1 MTTPNQNTAHKTMS
15 KKEQKPVPEI
25 VPEIAPKTEP
35 KIALFNN
42 LKHHLEAIY
51 ETVDG
56 VDYSR
61 LCDEL
66 IEIMRL
72 QDVDSKP
79 ARYVNHWDESDCL
92 VISYGDSIL
101 QAGEKPLHSLK
112 RFLDKQVKGRIN
124 GVHILPFYP
133 FTSDDG
139 FSVLDYSS
147 VNESLGD
154 WDDIERIAADYKLM
168 SDLVINHCS
177 ARSPWFENF
186 LKGRDPGRNFF
197 FTASPEDDLSAVV
210 RPRTNPLL
218 REVETAEGVQHVWCT
233 FSHDQVDLNFR
244 NPEVLKQFASI
255 IRQYLDSGVRIFRLD
270 AVAFLWKELGTN
282 CINLDQTHEVVR
294 LFRTLIEQ
302 AQSDAV
308 IVTETNI
315 PNRENLAYFGNANE
329 AHWVYNF
336 SLPPMLVNTLVTGDC
351 NYLKQWMM
359 SMPPARNGTAYFNFI
374 ASHDGIGLRPAE
386 GLLDDSEIN
395 TLVETMQQFGGR
407 ISWRAVDEGKS
418 KPYEIN
424 ISLFDALQGTQ
435 AGPDQWG
442 LQRFICAHA
451 IMLALEGVPA
461 LYIHSLVGT
470 RNDYQR
476 VENAGHSRA
485 INRHQ
490 WDYSELEARLSDA
503 DSSESQVFTGLEK
516 LLDIRRQQSAFHPN
530 ATQFTLHLGS
540 QLFGFWRQSIDRQ
553 QSIFCVSNIS
563 NSVQSLNLSDINL
576 IDNENWTDLIS
587 QLSCNQRMQSI
598 EMQPYQ
604 TLWITNQVNG

>member
-1 MTTPNQNTAHKTMS
+1 MTTSSSQT
-15 KKEQKPVPEI
+15 
-25 VPEIAPKTEP
+25 
-35 KIALFNN
+35 ALFRSV
-42 LKHHLEAIY
+42 KHHVEEIYKTVESIDQAQLE
-51 ETVDG
+51 TL
-56 VDYSR
+56 SH
-61 LCDEL
+61 EL
-66 IEIMRL
+66 IQIMRL
-72 QDVDSKP
+72 EAVDSEP
-79 ARYVNHWDESDCL
+79 ARYINHWDQGDCL

-101 QAGEKPLHSLK
+101 QEGEKPLHSLK
-112 RFLDKQVKGRIN
+112 HFLDKQVKGSIN
-124 GVHILPFYP
+124 AVHILPFYP

-154 WDDIERIAADYKLM
+154 WSDIEDIAADYRLM

-186 LKGRDPGRNFF
+186 IKGRDPGRDFF
-197 FTASPEDDLSAVV
+197 VTASPEDDLSAVI

-218 REVETAEGVQHVWCT
+218 REVETADGLQHVWCT

-270 AVAFLWKELGTN
+270 AVAFLWKELGTS
-282 CINLDQTHEVVR
+282 CINLDQTHEAVR
-294 LFRTLIEQ
+294 LLRTLIEQ

-336 SLPPMLVNTLVTGDC
+336 SLPPLLVNTLVTGDC

-407 ISWRAVDEGKS
+407 ISWRAVDENSS

-461 LYIHSLVGT
+461 IYIHSLVGT

-476 VENAGHSRA
+476 VENAGHNRA

-490 WDYSELEARLSDA
+490 WDYPELEARLSNP
-503 DSSESQVFTGLEK
+503 DSSESQVFNGLKK
-516 LLDIRRQQSAFHPN
+516 LLKIRRQQSAFHPN

-540 QLFGFWRQSIDRQ
+540 QLFGFWRQSMDRQ

-563 NSVQSLNLSDINL
+563 DQVQTLNLSDINL
-576 IDNENWTDLIS
+576 IDNENWHDLIS
-587 QLSCNQRMQSI
+587 GISCNQKMQSI
-598 EMQPYQ
+598 EMEPYQ
-604 TLWITNQVNG
+604 TVWITNQVGD